1 MKIVLASRNR
11 KKIGELKAIL
21 SKHFAEIEILSLDDV
36 GIFDEIEENGQ
47 TFEENALIK
56 ARVAATS
63 GMIGVGDD
71 SGLTVEYLGGEP
83 GIYSARYAARCNYAG
98 DHNDAAN
105 NEVLLQKLN
114 GVPTEQRSAAFVCT
128 IACVIPEGQPLSGD
142 PIIGTGYCP
151 GEILFNP
158 RGNSGFGYDPL
169 FWFDPFG
176 KTFAEMSAEE
186 KNAISHRGAAVRSF
200 AAAFN
205 ARIAEEKEKLWKRY
219 GL

>member
-21 SKHFAEIEILSLDDV
+21 SKYFADIEILSLDDV
-36 GIFDEIEENGQ
+36 GIFGEIEENGQ

-83 GIYSARYAARCNYAG
+83 GIYSARYAARCGYAG
-98 DHNDAAN
+98 EHNDAAN

-114 GVPTEQRSAAFVCT
+114 GVPTEQRGAAFVCT
-128 IACVIPEGQPLSGD
+128 IACVFPDGREVVVRGEAPGRILTEYIGEG
-142 PIIGTGYCP
+142 
-151 GEILFNP
+151 
-158 RGNSGFGYDPL
+158 GFGYDPL
-169 FWFDPFG
+169 FYYEPLK
-176 KTFAEMSAEE
+176 KTFASLTSEE
-186 KNAISHRGAAVRSF
+186 KNAISHRGRAV
-200 AAAFN
+200 
-205 ARIAEEKEKLWKRY
+205 EKLAEALKQQ
-219 GL
+219 